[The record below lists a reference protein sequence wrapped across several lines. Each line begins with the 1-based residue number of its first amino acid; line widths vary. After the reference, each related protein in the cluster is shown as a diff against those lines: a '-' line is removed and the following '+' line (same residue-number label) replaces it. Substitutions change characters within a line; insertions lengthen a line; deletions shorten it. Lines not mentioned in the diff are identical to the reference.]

1 MFFMKAPG
9 LPLNKVADDG
19 AALQYFLAAGYFI
32 SVVIYMVKVNSL
44 GEEYLGGFFCFGIKA
59 GNLKFLRIG

>member
-19 AALQYFLAAGYFI
+19 AALQYFLAAGYF
-32 SVVIYMVKVNSL
+32 Y
-44 GEEYLGGFFCFGIKA
+44 
-59 GNLKFLRIG
+59 